1 MHTITI
7 KPGQQEW
14 VAVHTDPTIMELFGT
29 DTLPTPFLLSTPREV
44 VQVELMQ
51 LNPDCW
57 VK

>member
-7 KPGQQEW
+7 KAGQREW
-14 VAVHTDPTIMELFGT
+14 LAVHTDPTIMDLFGT
-29 DTLPTPFLLSTPREV
+29 DTLPTPFLLATPREV
-44 VQVELMQ
+44 VQAELMR